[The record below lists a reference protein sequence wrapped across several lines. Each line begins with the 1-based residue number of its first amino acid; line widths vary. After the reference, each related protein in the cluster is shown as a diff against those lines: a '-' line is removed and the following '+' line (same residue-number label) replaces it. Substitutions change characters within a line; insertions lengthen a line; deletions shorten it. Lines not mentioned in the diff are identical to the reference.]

1 MEVKLEKALRR
12 AWSPTQIN
20 DHTQALLKESVERMS
35 TLVTEKKRLKAENGE
50 LQKTITALQEE
61 LSQERKNKWGS
72 NANMQCFHKGP
83 QLRTWS
89 S

>member
-35 TLVTEKKRLKAENGE
+35 TLVTEKKRLKAENEE
-50 LQKTITALQEE
+50 LQKSINLLQEE
-61 LSQERKNKWGS
+61 LNQ
-72 NANMQCFHKGP
+72 
-83 QLRTWS
+83 
-89 S
+89 